1 MHLEF
6 FSLLAYHSIC
16 GLLFFFSLLAYHRM
30 GQPLISSMSATFAQP
45 LVLT

>member
-6 FSLLAYHSIC
+6 FSLLAYHSIRE
-16 GLLFFFSLLAYHRM
+16 LLFFSLIAYHRM